1 MKHIKTYQEFINED
15 IPTIEINPTKF
26 PEYGSPKDKNFWKR
40 GKTDGNLYDDVVQ
53 TKDVKIPAKSLNPSQ
68 SAIYLGKALGLAIA
82 GVSGGDLQAVISA
95 DNRILDGHHRWA
107 ATMFNNPKDKVGGLK
122 AELKIGDLIPVLRQA
137 GDVLGNKRGLEP
149 AGGDVNIFKATIEDV
164 ISAIYDG
171 ENMDPQ
177 YYNKEKSVNW
187 FEGIGKDIIASRL
200 MTIQSK
206 LPPDGAPPRK
216 EMPKIEPKQV
226 NKIAKHLAGGK
237 IDIREPYNK

>member
-1 MKHIKTYQEFINED
+1 MKNIKTYEEFINEE
-15 IPTIEINPTKF
+15 IPTVEINPDKF
-26 PEYGSPKDKNFWKR
+26 PEHGSPKDKKFWSK
-40 GKTDGNLYDDVVQ
+40 GKLDGNTYDDIVQ

-68 SAIYLGKALGLAIA
+68 SAIYLGKALGLAIG

-107 ATMFNNPKDKVGGLK
+107 ATMFNNPKDKVGGVK

-137 GDVLGNKRGLEP
+137 GDVLGNKRGIEP

-171 ENMDPQ
+171 DNMDKE
-177 YYNKEKSVNW
+177 YYNKEKSINW
-187 FEGIGKDIIASRL
+187 FERIGKDIISSRL

-237 IDIREPYNK
+237 IDIRDPYTK